1 MNPAR
6 KGRGYFTHY
15 GGYFAHHNGQP
26 PDTHS
31 PTSRAHATRGPC
43 GPGSPDTTTLSLM
56 RQYTFSLLL
65 LLSPSLAFAQ
75 NDAKVPDP
83 DPELER
89 KTFTVAPGFEVSLF
103 AADPLLAKPIQMNF
117 DPQGRLW
124 IASSEIYPQIKPGEK
139 ANDKIIVLE
148 DTNGDGKADKT
159 TVFADGLL
167 IPTGLEPGD
176 GGVYVANSTELVHLS
191 ASKPGGKADKR
202 KVLLSG
208 FGTEDTHHIIHTFR
222 WGPDCRLYFNQSIY
236 IHSHI
241 ETPSGVKRLN
251 AGGIWRYNPDKTELD
266 VFARGWVNTWGHA
279 FDKYGQ
285 SLATDGAGGEGI
297 NHAIPGGYYLTSVG
311 PHAQRLLHGMN
322 PGSPKYCG
330 LEVISGRHFPDDWQ
344 GDVVT
349 NDFRGHRVCRFKL
362 QEDGSTFAA
371 REMTEV
377 IKSNHPAFRPIDVKM
392 GPDGALYIADW
403 YNPIIQHGEVDF
415 RDPRRDHTHGRI
427 WRVTAKGRDLV
438 KKPKLVDA
446 SIPELLEQLKSPEQW
461 TRQQAKR
468 VLKERGAEKVLP
480 ELEKWAKKHAESNSP
495 DYRLLL
501 ESLRLY
507 EAFGATASLPP
518 DAREATHAAFD
529 LLTGLQFCSQPEVAA
544 LATRILAESGVRDD
558 RKVSMIAASC
568 AHSHPRVRME
578 AVRALAGI
586 RHPASAAL
594 ALTVL
599 DKPMDRIL
607 DYSLWLTVRELE
619 PYWLPEFKSG
629 KLTFGGDAKKLAFAL
644 NAIGNKDT
652 VKPVLALIDS
662 GKVPKE
668 NVHGLYLLLAQI
680 GGSEELGKVFA
691 HADRDTGVSADQ
703 RNALFLALED
713 GVRTRKIA
721 APKNADQL
729 HAVIDEINTQPD
741 SKTRPASRSALRLAG
756 LWKVGGLRPAL
767 EGIAK
772 SEKAIDPVDRAAALE
787 GLALFGDASAKTFIT
802 KLSGAEQKP
811 DVRRLALV
819 ALAAIDT
826 PVAATEAAKFLPDA
840 KPDEALIDL
849 FAAFVNRRGGAT
861 VLAKALAD
869 KKLPADVAKIGL
881 KAVRAAGQPADDL
894 TAALTKAGDLTATRK
909 PPTEAEVKALA
920 ADALKAGDAARG
932 EAVYRRK
939 ELQCL
944 ACHAYGGAGGQVGP
958 DLTSVGASAQAD
970 YVVDSLLLPHKA
982 IKEGFDVT
990 RIVTTEDQVV
1000 QGIKVREGNG
1010 VLVLRTAEDKEIT
1023 IPVKDIAERTKSTK
1037 SLMPEGLT
1045 DQLTKQD
1052 FTDLVRYISEL
1063 GKVGGAYAPS
1073 KARVVRRWQV
1083 IEPTNANLNAFR
1095 RARVSAAAEAENSF
1109 SWAPAYSKVSGDLPL
1124 AEQPKFTVW
1133 NDTAPQTVLRF
1144 QLDVTTAGAA
1154 KLKFNSVAGLTV
1166 YVGNTPIEP
1175 KPETVLDLKT
1185 GVQTVT
1191 ILIDRSKRATE
1202 DVRIELDDVEKSPAR
1217 VAVVGGK

>member
-1 MNPAR
+1 
-6 KGRGYFTHY
+6 
-15 GGYFAHHNGQP
+15 
-26 PDTHS
+26 
-31 PTSRAHATRGPC
+31 
-43 GPGSPDTTTLSLM
+43 M

-362 QEDGSTFAA
+362 QDDGSTFAA

-377 IKSNHPAFRPIDVKM
+377 VKSNHPAFRPIDVKM

-446 SIPELLEQLKSPEQW
+446 TIPELLEQLKAPEQW

-480 ELEKWAKKHAESNSP
+480 ELEKWIDDLAKKDEMAH
-495 DYRLLL
+495 L
-501 ESLRLY
+501 EAMWVRIALGERAGGETSYFRDPRAKAIAVRGYTYGLNTPKPTD
-507 EAFGATASLPP
+507 EIFAMAW
-518 DAREATHAAFD
+518 AADQKFI
-529 LLTGLQFCSQPEVAA
+529 TSELQF
-544 LATRILAESGVRDD
+544 ATVQYDN
-558 RKVSMIAASC
+558 
-568 AHSHPRVRME
+568 PRARLE
-578 AVRALAGI
+578 GVRALSLLKSAE
-586 RHPASAAL
+586 AAEAAL
-594 ALTVL
+594 RVL
-599 DKPMDRIL
+599 DFPMDRTL
-607 DYSLWLTVRELE
+607 DYALWLTLRELE

-713 GVRTRKIA
+713 AVRTRKVA

-767 EGIAK
+767 ESIAK

-787 GLALFGDASAKTFIT
+787 GLALFGDANAKTFIT

-819 ALAAIDT
+819 ALAALDT
-826 PVAATEAAKFLPDA
+826 PVAATETAKFLPDA

-849 FAAFVNRRGGAT
+849 FAAFVNRRGGAS

-894 TAALTKAGDLTATRK
+894 TAALTKAGDLTAARK

-920 ADALKAGDAARG
+920 ADALKTGDAARG

-958 DLTSVGASAQAD
+958 DLTSIGASAQAD

-990 RIVTTEDQVV
+990 RVVTTEDQVV

-1095 RARVSAAAEAENSF
+1095 RARVSAAAEAESPF

-1175 KPETVLDLKT
+1175 KPETVLDLKA